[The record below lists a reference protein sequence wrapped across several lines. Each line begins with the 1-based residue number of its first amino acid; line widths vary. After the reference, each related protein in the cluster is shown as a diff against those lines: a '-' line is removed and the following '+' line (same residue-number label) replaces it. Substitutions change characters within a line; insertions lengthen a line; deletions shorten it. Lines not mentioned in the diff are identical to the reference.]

1 MALNCERSKR
11 GDPADDGEPCGECAT
26 CKRIWVGATSLDVVE
41 IDAASNRGVDDARDL
56 RERAMYAP
64 SSDSRYKVYIIDEA
78 HMLTREA
85 WNALLKILEEPPPRV
100 VFVFAT
106 TEPQKIAQA
115 AMPVLSR
122 LQRFDLKRISAPEI
136 RARLGEVLALE
147 KVTASPDAIALIARA
162 ADGSM
167 RDALSLSDQV
177 LAHSEGSLTVEL
189 VRDSLG
195 LVAEEEFLD
204 MLDLVLRRDAA
215 AVFPAVARLADEGI
229 DFTLF
234 LGGFA
239 DVLRGLLATSLGSPP
254 ADASESMRQALSQR
268 VVHTSS
274 ADLLRML
281 NITSELEPRFR
292 RSTQQQLIL
301 ETLLVRFALLDKTVE
316 LETLL
321 EDLGGG
327 GGRGGV
333 DSGKNAPAQAAPSLQ
348 KKREPASPVVE
359 ESRPLAR
366 PVIRADSAARQP
378 PESAAERAEKRGPAT
393 TATQPLDINRLSE
406 RWDDI
411 VDTLRE
417 SGRSLLAGHLAAALP
432 SAVSARGVVTLQL
445 DDDSESAHELVLEAL
460 TGAESDLLAAIARH
474 LDGAR
479 KVTLA
484 PSRGSGRDAAT
495 AQKRVTE
502 VSVKT
507 ERLASLRRKDPLLDA
522 AVRELDLELLD

>member
-1 MALNCERSKR
+1 
-11 GDPADDGEPCGECAT
+11 
-26 CKRIWVGATSLDVVE
+26 
-41 IDAASNRGVDDARDL
+41 
-56 RERAMYAP
+56 MYAP

-327 GGRGGV
+327 
-333 DSGKNAPAQAAPSLQ
+333 
-348 KKREPASPVVE
+348 
-359 ESRPLAR
+359 
-366 PVIRADSAARQP
+366 
-378 PESAAERAEKRGPAT
+378 
-393 TATQPLDINRLSE
+393 
-406 RWDDI
+406 
-411 VDTLRE
+411 
-417 SGRSLLAGHLAAALP
+417 
-432 SAVSARGVVTLQL
+432 
-445 DDDSESAHELVLEAL
+445 
-460 TGAESDLLAAIARH
+460 
-474 LDGAR
+474 
-479 KVTLA
+479 
-484 PSRGSGRDAAT
+484 
-495 AQKRVTE
+495 
-502 VSVKT
+502 
-507 ERLASLRRKDPLLDA
+507 
-522 AVRELDLELLD
+522 